1 VENVSTVH
9 PVNQA
14 LRAHKLFHRDKD
26 YIVRNGEV
34 VIIDEF
40 TGRMMPGRRTGRFM
54 ISPIIL
60 SLLVGILGLLGGAV
74 LGLCFRVYVLVL
86 AIMLALVVVAGAGV
100 AAEAGLRWI
109 ALDVFVVTMCLQ
121 LGYIAGSVFKARR
134 ATLREA
140 QRPGYDNPPPGDEH
154 VNDDDEEKLS
164 GRSHEPDPRHAK
176 AVASR

>member
-1 VENVSTVH
+1 
-9 PVNQA
+9 
-14 LRAHKLFHRDKD
+14 
-26 YIVRNGEV
+26 
-34 VIIDEF
+34 
-40 TGRMMPGRRTGRFM
+40 M
-54 ISPIIL
+54 
-60 SLLVGILGLLGGAV
+60 

-134 ATLREA
+134 ASLREA

-154 VNDDDEEKLS
+154 VNDDDEDKLS
-164 GRSHEPDPRHAK
+164 GRSHE
-176 AVASR
+176 AVFGGFGQFDAQQIEVGRNC